1 MRHYELV
8 TVISPMLNPEQTI
21 AEWTKIKEFISS
33 RNAEIVIEQNWGTR
47 RLAYPIHKG
56 NHNFLEGS
64 YQLTHFSTE
73 VPFNQEL
80 HTFLRLEEP
89 VLRALIVATGPPT
102 PPPPP
107 VQPAEAAEAEPA
119 EVAEAEPVA
128 ETEPAAVNESE
139 AVAETD
145 STEEAKPE

>member
-21 AEWTKIKEFISS
+21 EEWTKIKDFISS

-56 NHNFLEGS
+56 SQHFLEGS

-73 VPFNQEL
+73 TPFNQEL

-89 VLRALIVATGPPT
+89 VLRSLIVATGPP
-102 PPPPP
+102 PPPRP
-107 VQPAEAAEAEPA
+107 VAPQIVAAVTEPVAEAEPA
-119 EVAEAEPVA
+119 AVVDAEPVA
-128 ETEPAAVNESE
+128 EETEPG
-139 AVAETD
+139 
-145 STEEAKPE
+145 K